1 MGPAEGDSYKSA
13 DDDKSR
19 RKERPGARQTNHG
32 TTTASCYRAS
42 STLSA
47 SGPFRETLRAYGAA
61 SEGRAPAQVLSAALT
76 GQAGETCPGRGS
88 ETSQSLQGFARFRAY
103 FRAYKRKP
111 GISRLGGRK
120 RQPRIGK
127 NDSLLWACEQLSE
140 ARRPMHV
147 RYLR

>member
-1 MGPAEGDSYKSA
+1 MGPAEGDAHKSA
-13 DDDKSR
+13 DDDRSR

-32 TTTASCYRAS
+32 TTTASCYHASTSGAS
-42 STLSA
+42 S
-47 SGPFRETLRAYGAA
+47 PFHETLRAYGAA
-61 SEGRAPAQVLSAALT
+61 GEGSAPAQVLSAALT

-88 ETSQSLQGFARFRAY
+88 ETSQSLQGFAGFRAY
-103 FRAYKRKP
+103 FRAYKRKL

-120 RQPRIGK
+120 RQPRIWK
-127 NDSLLWACEQLSE
+127 NDSLLWTCEQFSE